1 MINSSGK
8 NKDTQI
14 IKDYQEMVK
23 WIKKN
28 ISYQEVGG
36 QGNVKK
42 VYISNTLFSFLEAG
56 YQLIV

>member
-1 MINSSGK
+1 
-8 NKDTQI
+8 
-14 IKDYQEMVK
+14 MVK

-28 ISYQEVGG
+28 IPYREVGG

-42 VYISNTLFSFLEAG
+42 VYIINTLFSFLEAG